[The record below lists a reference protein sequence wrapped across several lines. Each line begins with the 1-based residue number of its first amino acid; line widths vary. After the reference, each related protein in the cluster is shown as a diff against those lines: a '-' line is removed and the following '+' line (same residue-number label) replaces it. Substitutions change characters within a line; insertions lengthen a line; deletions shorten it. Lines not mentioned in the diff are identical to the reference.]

1 MTRYE
6 GHGLWLTPLDA
17 TGAPVRGDDARGE
30 SILVMSDWEL
40 ELDLTVD
47 RAGPDP
53 ASEDAGDVT

>member
-1 MTRYE
+1 
-6 GHGLWLTPLDA
+6 LWLTPLDA